1 MVCVKLTLLVI
12 SQYMLISAPGPPLKK
27 LTNEI
32 KMETIAKNDDNIQRR
47 GGGGGWQS
55 LNKCSYDFIFNI

>member
-47 GGGGGWQS
+47 VAIIEQMQ
-55 LNKCSYDFIFNI
+55 LRLHL